1 MKNENFRNYNVC
13 SKVTASQKKLYTE
26 LARKEGLSL
35 SEWIGSKLDISI
47 EKLNLFETKKIEMK
61 NEIQNKFAER
71 ERYITYQKKDN
82 VKETMPEKIIEV
94 KPRIKNPNSLL
105 NNELNQYK
113 SAANSFNS
121 IGIIA
126 LIGSVLLKNQ

>member
-82 VKETMPEKIIEV
+82 VKETMPEKIIEL

>member
-47 EKLNLFETKKIEMK
+47 EKLNLFETRKIEMK

-82 VKETMPEKIIEV
+82 IKETMPEKIIEL

>member
-47 EKLNLFETKKIEMK
+47 EKLNLFETRKIEMK

-82 VKETMPEKIIEV
+82 VKETMPEKIIEL